1 MECSKYKEQ
10 IPLYLTHSLDQMQ
23 HQEFEN
29 HLASCTD
36 CQMEFETSQAL
47 WNLMGKI
54 PEPETPDTM
63 RAGFNA
69 ILANFKKEQVK
80 DPNPVIGWIH
90 QTYRQWQ
97 LQIRPHLA
105 LSLVMVVIGL
115 ISGYLLN
122 HSGQSSMANHKQI
135 DSLSS
140 QVSEMKQMM
149 MLTLLQNP
157 SASQRI
163 LAVGYTDDIDKVN
176 NKVIEALLT
185 TLNEDSNVN
194 VRLITLEALIKYSN
208 QPRVREGLVHSL
220 IIQESPMLQS
230 AIADAMVKLQE
241 KKSVKSLQLLLQKKN
256 LNEMVKV
263 KIEQSI
269 QKLI

>member
-1 MECSKYKEQ
+1 MECSKYREQ
-10 IPLYLTHSLDQMQ
+10 IPLYLSNSLDQTQ
-23 HQEFEN
+23 CRDLEN
-29 HLASCTD
+29 HLASCAG
-36 CQMEFETSQAL
+36 CHMEYKTTQNV
-47 WNLMGKI
+47 WNLMGEI

-69 ILANFKKEQVK
+69 ILSNFKKEQMK
-80 DPNPVIGWIH
+80 DPNPITDWLRQI
-90 QTYRQWQ
+90 YLQWQ

-105 LSLVMVVIGL
+105 LSLVMIAIGL
-115 ISGYLLN
+115 VSGYFLSR
-122 HSGQSSMANHKQI
+122 SGQSTMAYHKQI

-149 MLTLLQNP
+149 MLTLLQDP

-163 LAVGYTDDIDKVN
+163 LAVGYTDEIDKVN

-185 TLNEDSNVN
+185 TLNEDPNVN

-220 IIQESPMLQS
+220 TIQESPMLQS

-241 KKSVKSLQLLLQKKN
+241 KKSVKSLQELLHKKN